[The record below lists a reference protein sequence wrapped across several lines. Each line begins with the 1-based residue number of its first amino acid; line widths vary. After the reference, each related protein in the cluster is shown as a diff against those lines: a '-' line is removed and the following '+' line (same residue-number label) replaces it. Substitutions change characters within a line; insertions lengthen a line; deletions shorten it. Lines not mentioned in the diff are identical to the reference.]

1 MSDCNKCLIAY
12 STGIIIN
19 QLIASTGLSGLVR
32 AAIHMNLCAVLGV
45 LCCVVVCSVGEQF
58 PTTRLQSAITSREL
72 ETVCA
77 AAIGN

>member
-45 LCCVVVCSVGEQF
+45 LWCVVLRCVLWENNFLQQDCS
-58 PTTRLQSAITSREL
+58 LQLRAE
-72 ETVCA
+72 
-77 AAIGN
+77 N

>member
-1 MSDCNKCLIAY
+1 MIAY
-12 STGIIIN
+12 STGIIIH
-19 QLIASTGLSGLVR
+19 QLIASTGLSGLVKAYECVCGAR
-32 AAIHMNLCAVLGV
+32 CVV
-45 LCCVVVCSVGEQF
+45 VCCVAVCSVGEQF